1 MTTLP
6 LREVLTTILSL
17 LLVLGT
23 ANSKTFFSV
32 IQSRCSLTTS
42 TNKIKV
48 QVYIYRQS
56 VCVHTHKRELLDLNS
71 QHRAGLTFVQR
82 SENTT
87 ISRPYIQSGSAAG
100 RLIFNFWAPKMT
112 SSSSS
117 LSNLKATRNCETYV
131 ALATLR
137 VFLPFTS
144 IHRFL
149 LPSALRRVN

>member
-1 MTTLP
+1 MVTTLP

-87 ISRPYIQSGSAAG
+87 ISRPYTV
-100 RLIFNFWAPKMT
+100 R
-112 SSSSS
+112 
-117 LSNLKATRNCETYV
+117 
-131 ALATLR
+131 
-137 VFLPFTS
+137 
-144 IHRFL
+144 
-149 LPSALRRVN
+149 LRRWSTNFQLLGTENDVVVLVLIKFKSYPQL